1 MQPLVSLFPLSY
13 INAPMT
19 NQAGECAPLGAAH
32 GNEIDTKDA
41 GFVIMV
47 GLVALLLLVA
57 FACGAFFSCW
67 CLGGSGPDNKKKV
80 AWPWQRPWKLARPL
94 EFAYV
99 TKHGKYIHLTSTCP
113 WLATATTE
121 QQVPVCPKCVKL
133 FAPGA
138 QK

>member
-1 MQPLVSLFPLSY
+1 M
-13 INAPMT
+13 A
-19 NQAGECAPLGAAH
+19 NQAGECAPLEAAH

-57 FACGAFFSCW
+57 FARGAFFSCW
-67 CLGGSGPDNKKKV
+67 CMGGPGNKKKV
-80 AWPWQRPWKLARPL
+80 AKKNSEGMPLARPL

-121 QQVPVCPKCVKL
+121 QQVPVCPKCLKL

>member
-1 MQPLVSLFPLSY
+1 
-13 INAPMT
+13 MT

-67 CLGGSGPDNKKKV
+67 CLGGSGPGNNV
-80 AWPWQRPWKLARPL
+80 AGSFGNGL
-94 EFAYV
+94 EDGCDVGSVFEIMIL
-99 TKHGKYIHLTSTCP
+99 GLSSN
-113 WLATATTE
+113 
-121 QQVPVCPKCVKL
+121 
-133 FAPGA
+133 
-138 QK
+138 

>member
-1 MQPLVSLFPLSY
+1 
-13 INAPMT
+13 MT

-67 CLGGSGPDNKKKV
+67 CLGGPGNKKKV
-80 AWPWQRPWKLARPL
+80 ATKHREDMTQDMTLARPL

-99 TKHGKYIHLTSTCP
+99 TKHGKYIHLASTCP

-121 QQVPVCPKCVKL
+121 QQVPVCPKCLKL
-133 FAPGA
+133 LAPGA